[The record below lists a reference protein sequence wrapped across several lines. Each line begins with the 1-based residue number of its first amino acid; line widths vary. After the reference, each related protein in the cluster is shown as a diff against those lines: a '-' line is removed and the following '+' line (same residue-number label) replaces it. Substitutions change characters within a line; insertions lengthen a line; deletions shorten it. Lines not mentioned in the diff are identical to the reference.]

1 MADGKQ
7 QVSYWVGSNK
17 QARRRSKNDA
27 YSNESELETSAYG
40 LILSLKYRWLH
51 TEIFTDICMYILDSH
66 TQG

>member
-17 QARRRSKNDA
+17 QASRRKNDA
-27 YSNESELETSAYG
+27 YSNEAELTSAYE
-40 LILSLKYRWLH
+40 LIFSLKYRRLH